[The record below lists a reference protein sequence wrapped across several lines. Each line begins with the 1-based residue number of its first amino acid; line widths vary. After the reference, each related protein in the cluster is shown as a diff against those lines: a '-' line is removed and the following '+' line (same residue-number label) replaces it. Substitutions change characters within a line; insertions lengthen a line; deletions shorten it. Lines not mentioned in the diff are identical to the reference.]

1 LQVLNSR
8 NNRVRNVAS
17 RTDSIK
23 AVNLDRLRS
32 IDYESR
38 LNSEIKRIEN
48 SEIGEENKKLI
59 LQYMNYR
66 LANGVSIARAHREI
80 VSLRLLYERYGLKL
94 SEVDELTINAV
105 LAQLNCSNLSLST
118 INEFKL
124 ALKGF
129 LKFQEKEDL
138 AKKIKKKE
146 TKDSTFFYEVL

>member
-1 LQVLNSR
+1 M
-8 NNRVRNVAS
+8 AS

>member
-1 LQVLNSR
+1 M
-8 NNRVRNVAS
+8 AS

-146 TKDSTFFYEVL
+146 T